1 MRISGGFWLLIAW
14 FGVVN
19 GGDLLGM
26 VLFAATIH
34 ELGHYAVLRLCG
46 VRVTGL
52 RLSVFGA
59 VMDTDSAR
67 LSYGRELAA
76 VLAGPAANFLWAFAL
91 AAMQRPVWY
100 APAGAQLALGL
111 FNLLPV
117 RPLDGGRALC
127 LALSWWLGPTAG
139 ERIAGGIG
147 ACVAVALALTLSIVM
162 RESGGSLWLLPA
174 ACGLL
179 AAALREG
186 KSLRLGNAWG

>member
-1 MRISGGFWLLIAW
+1 MIAW

-19 GGDLLGM
+19 GGYLLGM

-34 ELGHYAVLRLCG
+34 ELGHYAVLRFCG
-46 VRVTGL
+46 ADVTGL

-59 VMDTDSAR
+59 VMDTDSVR

-76 VLAGPAANFLWAFAL
+76 VLAGPAANFLWACAL
-91 AAMQRPVWY
+91 AAMQRPAWY

-117 RPLDGGRALC
+117 RPLDGGRALY
-127 LALSWWLGPTAG
+127 LALTWWLGPAVG
-139 ERIAGGIG
+139 ERIAGLVG
-147 ACVAVALALTLSIVM
+147 ACAAAALALILGAVM
-162 RESGGSLWLLPA
+162 WKSGGSLWLLPA

-186 KSLRLGNAWG
+186 KHLRFGRSS